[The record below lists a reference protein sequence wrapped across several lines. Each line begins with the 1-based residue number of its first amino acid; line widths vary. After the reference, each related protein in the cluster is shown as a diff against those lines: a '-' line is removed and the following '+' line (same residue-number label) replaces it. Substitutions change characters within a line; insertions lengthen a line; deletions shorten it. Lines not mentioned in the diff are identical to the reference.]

1 MRLLKI
7 FFFLSSIVFPQQS
20 NNIGDVDCNGV
31 LNSEDASLILQY
43 VTSVIDSL
51 PCSNNINGLTPTQL
65 QDIIS
70 MVNDVNIEVEDY
82 ITMIGPMYLYS
93 ECGLDCIQVD
103 YVTGAEFSNELSYFE
118 ATLFCAKLEYEGY
131 DDWRLPSLKGLI
143 DWIYKNNQNILPI
156 PNFPGETGYGN
167 YFLSVDHNSSSEM
180 VQVTI
185 GNNSNMVGTNGSTW
199 NGKCFCVR

>member
-93 ECGLDCIQVD
+93 ECI
-103 YVTGAEFSNELSYFE
+103 
-118 ATLFCAKLEYEGY
+118 
-131 DDWRLPSLKGLI
+131 
-143 DWIYKNNQNILPI
+143 NNQ
-156 PNFPGETGYGN
+156 
-167 YFLSVDHNSSSEM
+167 
-180 VQVTI
+180 
-185 GNNSNMVGTNGSTW
+185 
-199 NGKCFCVR
+199 CA